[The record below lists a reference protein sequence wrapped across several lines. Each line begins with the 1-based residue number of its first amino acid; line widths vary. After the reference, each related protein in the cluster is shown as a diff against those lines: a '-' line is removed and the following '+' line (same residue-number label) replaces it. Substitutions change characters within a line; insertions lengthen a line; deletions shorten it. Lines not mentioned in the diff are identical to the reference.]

1 MQGVYLCMFN
11 EISTKELQA
20 LKVIRKYLFDF
31 GRMPSVRELMRDLE
45 YKSPRSASV
54 LINELEEKGILRKK
68 KDGGFQLSEFEIP
81 EDFGT
86 REQTIKIP
94 LLGSVACG
102 LPIFAEENVEAHIPV
117 SIKLIKKGHKYFL
130 LRAKGDS
137 MDDAG
142 INDGDLVLIRQQQH
156 ADNKELV
163 VALIDDEAT
172 IKEYH
177 HKGSLVVLK
186 PKSKNKKYQPII
198 LSDEFRIQG
207 VVEAVISI

>member
-1 MQGVYLCMFN
+1 MFN
-11 EISTKELQA
+11 EISKKELQA
-20 LKVIRKYLFDF
+20 VKIIRKYLFDF
-31 GRMPSVRELMRDLE
+31 GNMPSVRELMRELE
-45 YKSPRSASV
+45 YKSPRSAAV
-54 LINELEEKGILRKK
+54 IINNLEEKGILSKK
-68 KDGGFQLSEFEIP
+68 EGGSFQLTEFKFSEN
-81 EDFGT
+81 FGT

-94 LLGSVACG
+94 LLGNVACG
-102 LPIFAEENVEAHIPV
+102 LPIFAEENVEAQMSI

-137 MDDAG
+137 MNEAG

-156 ADNKELV
+156 AENGDKVL
-163 VALIDDEAT
+163 ALINEEAT

-186 PKSKNKKYQPII
+186 PKSTNKKYQPII
-198 LSDEFRIQG
+198 LTNEFRIQG

>member
-1 MQGVYLCMFN
+1 MFN
-11 EISTKELQA
+11 EVKSKELEA
-20 LKVIRKYLFDF
+20 IRIIRNYLYDI
-31 GRMPSVRELMRDLE
+31 GKMPSTRELMRALE

-54 LINELEEKGILRKK
+54 ILNNLEKKGILFK
-68 KDGGFQLSEFEIP
+68 KDNGRYQLMDFELP
-81 EDFGT
+81 NNFGT
-86 REQTIKIP
+86 REQTVQVP

-102 LPIFAEENVEAHIPV
+102 LPIFAEVNIDAKVPISV
-117 SIKLIKKGHKYFL
+117 KLLRKGHKYFL

-137 MDDAG
+137 MNDVG

-156 ADNKELV
+156 AENGDQV

-177 HKGSLVVLK
+177 HKGNLVVLK
-186 PKSKNKKYQPII
+186 PRSKSNKYQPII

>member
-1 MQGVYLCMFN
+1 MFK
-11 EISTKELQA
+11 ELSKKELQTI
-20 LKVIRKYLFDF
+20 KIVRKYLFDY
-31 GRMPSVRELMRDLE
+31 GKMPSVRKLMRELD

-54 LINELEEKGILRKK
+54 IINDLEKKGILRKK
-68 KDGGFQLSEFEIP
+68 QDGSFQLSEFELP
-81 EDFGT
+81 EDYGT
-86 REQTIKIP
+86 REQTVKVP

-102 LPIFAEENVEAHIPV
+102 LPIFAEENIEANIPI

-137 MDDAG
+137 MNNAG

-156 ADNKELV
+156 AENGDKV

-177 HKGSLVVLK
+177 HTGSLVVLK
-186 PKSKNKKYQPII
+186 PKSNNKKYQPII
-198 LSDEFRIQG
+198 LSNEFRIQG
-207 VVEAVISI
+207 IVEAVISI